1 MFEQLKKAGI
11 ECRLA
16 DNVHMKYLATPF
28 CVLSGSLNFSYNG
41 VHGRTQEATNHFLV
55 GTSDYNLS
63 RRGISNLLASSYIYD
78 TAQTYTLSN
87 WQPPEIDWFVSEI
100 DGIEIYSEPIPSHI
114 ESEESYE
121 TLNIDNDEYSSH
133 TPKEIHEGTYLD
145 NHSSARKYIQ
155 SKYIQ
160 LLQRLGAFV
169 LDTIQSHVDSETR
182 NSLESAI
189 TPTLIREDIGEILP
203 SLLGIKNALEIEAF
217 PSGLSELLL
226 PLLVRLRIVGRRC
239 LSESTSPDMNVNELF
254 VIERQ
259 MEIIIG
265 VDVL

>member
-1 MFEQLKKAGI
+1 MHRIL
-11 ECRLA
+11 
-16 DNVHMKYLATPF
+16 
-28 CVLSGSLNFSYNG
+28 
-41 VHGRTQEATNHFLV
+41 QESV
-55 GTSDYNLS
+55 
-63 RRGISNLLASSYIYD
+63 
-78 TAQTYTLSN
+78 
-87 WQPPEIDWFVSEI
+87 
-100 DGIEIYSEPIPSHI
+100 
-114 ESEESYE
+114 
-121 TLNIDNDEYSSH
+121 
-133 TPKEIHEGTYLD
+133 
-145 NHSSARKYIQ
+145 
-155 SKYIQ
+155 
-160 LLQRLGAFV
+160 
-169 LDTIQSHVDSETR
+169 SETR